1 MKKAIFTLVVSLLL
15 VGCATRGSSA
25 IDLGNGYIVATTA
38 GSERWAIWGKIFEGQ
53 VGRSLIIWNK
63 VSKIGV
69 NKQYIIG
76 LRERGLHPMH
86 EEDGIK
92 NPQPYGYFIIDK
104 YTSKKTLGLTEKEAR
119 TIFTDLNISMSVLEN
134 TSRHYRW
141 KNQNEKN

>member
-1 MKKAIFTLVVSLLL
+1 MKKPILILVVFLLL
-15 VGCATRGSSA
+15 VGCVARESSA
-25 IDLGNGYIVATTA
+25 IDLGNDYTLATTA

-53 VGRSLIIWNK
+53 LGRSLIIWNK
-63 VSKIGV
+63 VSRIGV

-104 YTSKKTLGLTEKEAR
+104 YTSEKTLGLTEEEAKK
-119 TIFTDLNISMSVLEN
+119 TFTSLNISMHLLKKV
-134 TSRHYRW
+134 SRSYSW
-141 KNQNEKN
+141 KKQ